1 VLAALFDRDLFDT
14 VAFFFGTMGLDTHVN
29 DRLADAMIAARRAF
43 PERLF
48 LACMMT
54 TEVVRHRL
62 EAEGICVFEDPE
74 RLVQAV
80 SRLASFRQAFARRP
94 ATAIAARTS
103 AAPPFAGRL
112 SEAAA
117 KVALGAA
124 GVPFPAEHLARTADE
139 AAAAA
144 RSIGQPVAMKV
155 VSAAIAHKSDIG
167 GVRLNVAA
175 GDAAAAFAAI
185 VAQVR
190 TAAPGAAIDGV
201 SVAPMI
207 TGGVETILGTVN
219 DPDFGPLVVFGLGG
233 VFVEILADTSVRLA
247 PVDETEAAEMI
258 RAIKGFP
265 ILAGARGSAPAD
277 IGALARAV
285 AALSRFAAAHAADVA
300 SVDINPFI
308 ARPDGGC
315 AVDAL
320 IVARDAAGTQQS
332 RTASTP

>member
-1 VLAALFDRDLFDT
+1 
-14 VAFFFGTMGLDTHVN
+14 
-29 DRLADAMIAARRAF
+29 
-43 PERLF
+43 
-48 LACMMT
+48 
-54 TEVVRHRL
+54 
-62 EAEGICVFEDPE
+62 
-74 RLVQAV
+74 
-80 SRLASFRQAFARRP
+80 
-94 ATAIAARTS
+94 
-103 AAPPFAGRL
+103 
-112 SEAAA
+112 
-117 KVALGAA
+117 
-124 GVPFPAEHLARTADE
+124 
-139 AAAAA
+139 
-144 RSIGQPVAMKV
+144 
-155 VSAAIAHKSDIG
+155 
-167 GVRLNVAA
+167 
-175 GDAAAAFAAI
+175 
-185 VAQVR
+185 
-190 TAAPGAAIDGV
+190 
-201 SVAPMI
+201 MI

-265 ILAGARGSAPAD
+265 ILAGARGGAPAD

-285 AALSRFAAAHAADVA
+285 AALSRFAAAHAADVT